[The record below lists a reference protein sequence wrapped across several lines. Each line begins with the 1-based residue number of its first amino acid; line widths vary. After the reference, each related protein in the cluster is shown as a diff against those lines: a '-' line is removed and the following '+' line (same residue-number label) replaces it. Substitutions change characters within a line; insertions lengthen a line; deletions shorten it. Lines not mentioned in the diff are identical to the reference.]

1 MVLGIILSAIN
12 RRRKK
17 KFHKIGEDVKI
28 PLVIRFSGYERISVG
43 GALFLILEVGLL
55 HNHLLVK
62 NHAL

>member
-1 MVLGIILSAIN
+1 MVLDIILSAIN

-43 GALFLILEVGLL
+43 GGHFS
-55 HNHLLVK
+55 
-62 NHAL
+62 